1 LENIFCISIVNDSLI
16 YSSIGLLQSLFA
28 TSAGPIEVASLMDW
42 LTMLL
47 NATTTLATTT
57 GLFGPIKSLVNRMT
71 EPSLFLT
78 ICSIV
83 FILML
88 ALYKWWTKPAVAGLL
103 FAGFII
109 GYFGSIGDADFRSI
123 VAKPDNVPITIMV
136 VSVMLCIWIAFR
148 RAALNDSRVSA
159 GLPLLEEDK
168 DDKVLVWP
176 DLVYTELIC
185 LVLATA
191 GLTVWAIVSKAPLEQ
206 PANPGYA
213 PNPAKAPWYFLGLQE
228 MLVYFDPWMAG
239 VVYPG
244 LIIVGLIAMPF
255 IDTNP
260 KGNGYYTLRERPFA
274 IATWLFGFLIL
285 WVVLIFF
292 GTFLRGPNWNF
303 YGPYEFWD
311 AHKAVAL
318 NNIDLSNVFWNLL
331 MNRSRPTV
339 AEHPNWPF
347 PLITVSLYR
356 EWLGFALM
364 GAYLLVLPVVLRF
377 TIFRRMYENMG
388 AIRYVVMVMLLLF
401 MALMPIKMV
410 LRWLFNLKYFIYLPE
425 FNANL

>member
-1 LENIFCISIVNDSLI
+1 MILSNLI
-16 YSSIGLLQSLFA
+16 AVG
-28 TSAGPIEVASLMDW
+28 GPGFNFPPEAV
-42 LTMLL
+42 
-47 NATTTLATTT
+47 
-57 GLFGPIKSLVNRMT
+57 KELVNRLT
-71 EPSLFLT
+71 QPSPFLT
-78 ICSIV
+78 ISTIV
-83 FILML
+83 FVLMFV
-88 ALYKWWTKPAVAGLL
+88 LYKWWTKPAVFGVIFGLFVL
-103 FAGFII
+103 
-109 GYFGSIGDADFRSI
+109 GYFGSMGDANFRSI

-136 VSVMLCIWIAFR
+136 ISVMLCIWVAFR
-148 RAALNDSRVSA
+148 RAALNDSRLSA

-191 GLTVWAIVSKAPLEQ
+191 GLIVWGIVAKAPLEQ

-244 LIIVGLIAMPF
+244 LIILGLMAMPY

-260 KGNGYYTLRERPFA
+260 KGNGYYTIRERPFA

-292 GTFLRGPNWNF
+292 GTFLRGPNWSF
-303 YGPYEFWD
+303 FGPYEFWD
-311 AHKAVAL
+311 LHKAEAL
-318 NNIDLSNVFWNLL
+318 NNRDISNLFWNELL
-331 MNRSRPTV
+331 HRARPTLDNNPIPV
-339 AEHPNWPF
+339 LPHW
-347 PLITVSLYR
+347 LVR
-356 EWLGFALM
+356 EWLGFLVM
-364 GAYLLVLPVVLRF
+364 GFYFFVTPAILRA
-377 TIFRRMYENMG
+377 TAFRRMYENMG
-388 AIRYVVMVMLLLF
+388 AIRYSVMVFLLLF

-425 FNANL
+425 FSANL